1 MTAPDV
7 PMYPERTEGFVERHT
22 FSALVV
28 AVGLALAGWFI
39 GNGFVKGRAAD
50 RFVSVKGVAERE
62 VKADLALW
70 PIRFVAADDDLARA
84 QARIGENATKVR
96 AFLQAHGIDPARAEL
111 QEFEV
116 TDTRANPY
124 GGRDAATRYIISQTI
139 MVRSNE
145 PDVVFEASQKVSD
158 LVTSGVVLSSGPA
171 GPGGGGPTFLFT
183 KLNDLK
189 PAMIAEATAAARQAA
204 EQFAND
210 SGSVLG
216 GIRQASQGLF
226 VILPRDQ
233 APGVQEQQQRV
244 KTVRV
249 VSTVEYYLKD

>member
-1 MTAPDV
+1 M
-7 PMYPERTEGFVERHT
+7 ERHT
-22 FSALVV
+22 FGAIVL
-28 AVGLALAGWFI
+28 AVGIAVAGWFV

-70 PIRFVAADDDLARA
+70 PIRFVAADDNLDRA
-84 QARIGENATKVR
+84 QARIGESAAKVGT
-96 AFLQAHGIDPARAEL
+96 FLEKNGIDPSRAEL

-124 GGRDAATRYIISQTI
+124 GGRDAATRFIISQTV
-139 MVRSNE
+139 MVRSDD
-145 PDVVFEASQKVSD
+145 PDVVFAASQKVSD
-158 LVTSGVVLSSGPA
+158 LVTAGVVLSSGPM

-189 PAMIAEATAAARQAA
+189 PPMIAEATAAARQAA
-204 EQFAND
+204 EQFAKD
-210 SGSVLG
+210 SGSNLA

-244 KTVRV
+244 KIVRV
-249 VSTVEYYLKD
+249 VSTIEYYLRD